1 MKTKS
6 FCYMP
11 DGATLIEKA
20 FTLFRH
26 HVSVIAKRARENAR
40 CHKCFGHGWVRGDWT
55 INHGCDGCAEM
66 HDFIHAARELFR
78 SEGEAENGKGVKG

>member
-11 DGATLIEKA
+11 DGTTWIEKA

-26 HVSVIAKRARENAR
+26 HVPIIAKRTREHAR
-40 CHKCFGHGWVRGDWT
+40 CHKCFTHGWVRGNWK
-55 INHGCDGCAEM
+55 IKHGCNGCSEM
-66 HDFIHAARELFR
+66 HTFVEAARELFR
-78 SEGEAENGKGVKG
+78 REREAENGAGANG